1 VEAVVAVAAAAA
13 RAEEDDDEVV
23 VVVVAREE
31 EEKEEDT
38 DAALTTAF
46 LLVGVGFAGDLLEEA
61 ETAGLGLVM
70 LGADGWPLTRPALL
84 RGGGL
89 CVPPNLRD
97 QLEVDVVSSA
107 PPACRTGAA
116 SSS

>member
-1 VEAVVAVAAAAA
+1 
-13 RAEEDDDEVV
+13 
-23 VVVVAREE
+23 
-31 EEKEEDT
+31 
-38 DAALTTAF
+38 LTTAF
-46 LLVGVGFAGDLLEEA
+46 VLVGVGFAGDLLEEA

-116 SSS
+116 SSSEMPCGTVLPAVRVLLVSGRTSSSHMH